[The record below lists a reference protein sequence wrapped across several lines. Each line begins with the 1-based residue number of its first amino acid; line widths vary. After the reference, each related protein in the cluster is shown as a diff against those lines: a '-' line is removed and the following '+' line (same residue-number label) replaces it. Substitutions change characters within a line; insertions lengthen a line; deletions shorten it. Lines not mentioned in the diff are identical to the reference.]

1 MTNLSR
7 RSFLAGA
14 SALAGLGGCRSLWL
28 PSDDPRLKVGVIS
41 DIHVTTPASTAMFER
56 ALLYFR
62 DRKADAVL
70 IAGDLSDWGLLSGLR
85 CVADAWNRVFPND
98 KAPDGRKVTK
108 LFVTGNHDYE
118 GWWYGDMTAEM
129 HALGYSEDEAMIKL
143 GMKKCWEET
152 FQEPFAPVRRRTV
165 NGYDFVSGEWYGGRD
180 KTPGF
185 NLMPDWFKEHGKE
198 LDPSRPFFYFQH
210 PPVPSTVVS
219 SSKAGGPF
227 QQITDTL
234 AAYPNAVA
242 FTGHTHWTFNDERAI
257 WQGAFTGVSIP
268 SLSYTTVPG
277 GYENGSDIRNG
288 RKPPTRAMP
297 IIPARFNLEEAQ
309 GYFMSVYADRIV
321 FDRHDFTQN
330 VAGGAPWVVPLP
342 MREDSKPF
350 TFKAHGARTP
360 VPEFPKG
367 AKLRTFTT
375 NSDARSGHWQIVF
388 VLDFPAATAVPGARA
403 FDYEMRAVP
412 KDGSEPVVKRF
423 LAPAFHKLS
432 KDEPANLRF
441 WMDSMDMP
449 QDVEYR
455 IEVYPR
461 NCFGACGK
469 PLVDGVLRRAKPG
482 KDKVR
487 S

>member
-1 MTNLSR
+1 MTDLSR
-7 RSFLAGA
+7 RSFLVGA
-14 SALAGLGGCRSLWL
+14 SALVGLGGRPSFCL
-28 PSDDPRLKVGVIS
+28 PPDDPRLKVGVIS

-70 IAGDLSDWGLLSGLR
+70 IAGDLSDWGLLSGLK

-108 LFVTGNHDYE
+108 LFITGNHDYE

-185 NLMPDWFKEHGKE
+185 NLMPDWFKEHGNE

-210 PPVPSTVVS
+210 CPVANTVIAS
-219 SSKAGGPF
+219 PNGGGMHKNV
-227 QQITDTL
+227 TDTL
-234 AAYPNAVA
+234 AAYPNAVSL
-242 FTGHTHWTFNDERAI
+242 TGHTHWTFNDERAI

-342 MREDSKPF
+342 MTEDNKPF

-360 VPEFPKG
+360 VPEFPRG

-423 LAPAFHKLS
+423 LAPAFHKLP
-432 KDEPANLRF
+432 KDEPTNLRF

-469 PLVDGVLRRAKPG
+469 PFVDGVLRRAKPG
-482 KDKVR
+482 KDKVHA
-487 S
+487 